1 MYAFLK
7 DLALSGKVVF
17 PLSASHYRENWA
29 RENLDGQWDTAV
41 VMAELSGF
49 NSITTEGLTTW
60 ETKHA
65 VSSFLG
71 LTSTPASPPTP
82 FGWGASHCVSPLLG
96 PIRFILDQTREEP
109 TLTKY
114 TPDQQSAILAV
125 QDEIR
130 YRTELFMLAL
140 TDSYLEV
147 NADLRAVASVPDP
160 KGKEFLQ
167 KQMEFRALLEK
178 YGRSPENIRNWT
190 EASAFLNVAPL
201 VMEACSRLGT
211 SFEFYLQLVG
221 QGDKHEVRR
230 FLRGMSIFHLFIEL
244 RIAAHS
250 KRDFKFKESDLVDF
264 LSMAT
269 VIPFA
274 DFVVATNA
282 LTSLWRKTTSRP
294 LIAFGC

>member
-1 MYAFLK
+1 
-7 DLALSGKVVF
+7 
-17 PLSASHYRENWA
+17 
-29 RENLDGQWDTAV
+29 
-41 VMAELSGF
+41 
-49 NSITTEGLTTW
+49 
-60 ETKHA
+60 
-65 VSSFLG
+65 
-71 LTSTPASPPTP
+71 
-82 FGWGASHCVSPLLG
+82 
-96 PIRFILDQTREEP
+96 
-109 TLTKY
+109 
-114 TPDQQSAILAV
+114 
-125 QDEIR
+125 
-130 YRTELFMLAL
+130 MLAL

-178 YGRSPENIRNWT
+178 YGRSPENIRNWA

-211 SFEFYLQLVG
+211 SFEFYLQLVR

-244 RIAAHS
+244 RIAAHA
-250 KRDFKFKESDLVDF
+250 KEDFKFKESGLVDF
-264 LSMAT
+264 LSLAT

-274 DFVVATNA
+274 DFVVADKRTCFLMEENDLA
-282 LTSLWRKTTSRP
+282 A